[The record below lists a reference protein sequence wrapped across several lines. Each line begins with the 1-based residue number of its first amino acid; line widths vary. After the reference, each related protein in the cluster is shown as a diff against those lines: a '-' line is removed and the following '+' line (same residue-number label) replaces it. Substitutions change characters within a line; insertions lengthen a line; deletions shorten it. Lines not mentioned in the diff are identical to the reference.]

1 MIISD
6 KTLSELEVKRA
17 RLHQYV
23 LDKLEERDYH
33 AVQDAGSDLREI
45 EVKVSILDQILIEKY
60 KSEYKKENN

>member
-6 KTLSELEVKRA
+6 KTLTELEIKRA